1 MRALVINHSITRRD
15 AKSINDYLNDISK
28 FDVLSPKEEL
38 ELFKQLKAGDPD
50 ALTRIVNHNLRFVVS
65 VAKQYHHKELS
76 LGDLI
81 SEGNIG
87 LVKAAERFDE
97 TKGFKF
103 ISYAVWWIRQSILKA
118 INEKS
123 RKIRLPVNMQSSI
136 TDIAKTSEAFYQT
149 HEREPSMEELID
161 LTGIS
166 EKNIR
171 RAYESRS
178 YCTSLDAPVAS
189 ESDTSFGDLMADD
202 SLQAPDFNLAVL
214 ESSEIKVQELLSDLT
229 PREAQIL
236 SMYFGIGDQEAMT
249 LQDIGEAIGITRER
263 VRQMKASALTKLRK
277 KMRVQA

>member
-38 ELFKQLKAGDPD
+38 ELFKSLKAGDPN

>member
-38 ELFKQLKAGDPD
+38 ELFKSLKAGDPN

-149 HEREPSMEELID
+149 HEREPSMEELIE

-202 SLQAPDFNLAVL
+202 SLEAPDFNLAVL

>member
-38 ELFKQLKAGDPD
+38 ELFKQLKAGDPN

-149 HEREPSMEELID
+149 HEREL
-161 LTGIS
+161 S

>member
-38 ELFKQLKAGDPD
+38 ELFKSLKAGDPN

-149 HEREPSMEELID
+149 HEREPSMEELIE

-189 ESDTSFGDLMADD
+189 ESDTSFGDLMADY
-202 SLQAPDFNLAVL
+202 SLDAPDFNLAVL